1 MAKNTPGSPE
11 DALKQVALF
20 EGLSKAELKHIA
32 GEVRDEL
39 YSPGQEIVSQGQ
51 TGGPFFV
58 ITEGR
63 ADLVI
68 DGKKT
73 ASLGPGSSFGEMAM
87 FDGSPRSATV
97 RAETHVKAYAISS
110 FNFLA
115 ILQDNWEITKKILA
129 KLSSHIRKL
138 EGH

>member
-1 MAKNTPGSPE
+1 MAKNAE
-11 DALKQVALF
+11 DVLKQVALF

-32 GEVRDEL
+32 GECREEL
-39 YSPGQEIVSQGQ
+39 FSPGQEIVTQGQ

-63 ADLVI
+63 ADVVI

-73 ASLGPGSSFGEMAM
+73 ADLGPGASFGEMAV
-87 FDGSPRSATV
+87 FDNSPRSATI
-97 RAETHVKAYAISS
+97 AAATHVKAYAISS

-115 ILQDNWEITKKILA
+115 ILQDNWEITKKILS
-129 KLSSHIRKL
+129 KLSSHIRTL